1 MSKIYYK
8 QVNLKEKI
16 DINYFKNKEIIKH
29 LNNLKGTH
37 KVLSFNAYKLLK
49 EIILN
54 EYKLNIDE
62 LEMHFN
68 EYNKPF
74 FKEFYF
80 NISHCNDIIAIGI
93 SNKEIGI
100 DIEALNKK
108 MSNALK
114 KRLNIYND
122 IELIKEF
129 SKLESYYK
137 KLGIGINVSLLT
149 NKVNITSQVILNLN
163 IDYVLSIAISD
174 EKYEIIN
181 I

>member
-8 QVNLKEKI
+8 QVDFNEKI
-16 DINYFKNKEIIKH
+16 DINYFKNNEIIKH

-37 KVLSFNAYKLLK
+37 KALSFNAYKLLK

-62 LEMHFN
+62 LKMYFN

-80 NISHCNDIIAIGI
+80 NISHCNDIIVIGI

-137 KLGIGINVSLLT
+137 KIGTGINISLLT
-149 NKVNITSQVILNLN
+149 NKVDITSQVVLNLN

-174 EKYEIIN
+174 EKYEIIS

>member
-8 QVNLKEKI
+8 QVDLKEKI

-29 LNNLKGTH
+29 LNSLKGTH

-62 LEMHFN
+62 LKMHFSN
-68 EYNKPF
+68 YNKPF
-74 FKEFYF
+74 FKEF
-80 NISHCNDIIAIGI
+80 NISHCNDIIVIGI

-137 KLGIGINVSLLT
+137 KLGTGINISLLT

-174 EKYEIIN
+174 ETYEIIN